1 MDGVDE
7 MNGTGESV
15 PVVCSSDRLELG
27 EGIRWVDGRIVLV
40 DILKGRLLAA
50 PATHDPFGAGAGS
63 GGGTDALDVVA
74 ELDVA
79 LGAVAPVAGRPGTW
93 IAAAGTGV
101 CLIGPDGGVRWIARP
116 EDANP
121 VSMRMNDGVADP
133 LGRFWAGS
141 LAYGS
146 EDGAG
151 SLYRT
156 DRDGTVTRVLDGI
169 TVPNGPVFS
178 ADGTTLFLAD
188 SVGGVIRSYPV
199 DLATGELGPGSVFAT
214 LESGGPDGMAV
225 DVEGGLWTAVWGEGA
240 VHHYRADGTHDGVV
254 RVPAKQPAGVCLG
267 GEDGRTLYI
276 ASAHTGLSD
285 PGELDGAVFAVRVGV
300 PGVAT
305 ASFHLED
312 GA

>member
-1 MDGVDE
+1 
-7 MNGTGESV
+7 MNEVGKVGEAGGTA
-15 PVVCSSDRLELG
+15 PVVCWSDRLELG

-40 DILKGRLLAA
+40 DILKGRLLAG
-50 PATHDPFGAGAGS
+50 ATGQDPFAEGAGE
-63 GGGTDALDVVA
+63 DALAVIA

-79 LGAVAPVAGRPGTW
+79 LGAVAPVAGRHGSW
-93 IAAAGTGV
+93 IAAAGTGICV
-101 CLIGPDGGVRWIARP
+101 LGPDGDVRWIARP

-121 VSMRMNDGVADP
+121 VPMRMNDGTADP

-146 EDGAG
+146 DEGAG

-188 SVGGVIRSYPV
+188 SAGGVIRSYPV
-199 DLATGELGPGSVFAT
+199 DPVTGELGARSVFAT
-214 LESGGPDGMAV
+214 LASGGPDGMAV
-225 DVEGGLWTAVWGEGA
+225 DVEGGLWTAVWGEGV
-240 VHHYRADGTHDGVV
+240 VHHYRADGTRDRVV

-267 GEDGRTLYI
+267 GEDGRTLYVT
-276 ASAHTGLSD
+276 SARTGLAN
-285 PGELDGAVFAVRVGV
+285 PAELDGAVFAVRVGV
-300 PGVAT
+300 PGLAT